1 LHRFFA
7 RRFQELDAGGQHRR
21 VVAVEVVGV
30 EEEGDAATGL
40 VADAA
45 ALFLVAG
52 AGQQQGGGAAV
63 GRADHHPALVPW
75 SMSSSSAKPSLPVY
89 QAMASS

>member
-63 GRADHHPALVPW
+63 GRADHHPALAALVDVFQQR
-75 SMSSSSAKPSLPVY
+75 KPSLPVY